1 LVFDSTHINSLA
13 KKSGFLL
20 RKSKLGGFQ
29 FLFSLVFAHHR
40 GKQFSLLDMAS
51 YLFKDF
57 KIKITKQS
65 LHDRFT
71 GKAVLFV
78 KSCLDN
84 LLAQKIQYQDD
95 VNVLKSHFNRV
106 RIKDSTKFSLPNS
119 FSNKYKGYGG
129 ALHNSSSMISI
140 QFEYDF
146 LSGQSMDLRLTDGV
160 KNDQSD
166 AREFTHDIQEKDLFL
181 RDLGYCTL
189 NFLAR
194 VDAAKAYFVSRLAPK
209 THIYN
214 SKTAEEPID
223 VKNYLKKIKKYKLN
237 YIEVAVYLGKKER
250 LATRAVIS
258 LADKATYEK
267 RVKKTSKHARSKGM
281 QVSDTFKTRAKLNI
295 MVTNVPVAFL
305 KAENIRK
312 IYSLRW
318 QIELIFKVWKSQ
330 ATIHEFSTGKIERFE
345 CQLYGKLIWII
356 LNMSI
361 FTWLQH
367 RIYKTK
373 NILCSIWKYFK
384 YVKNQSEQLLEA
396 TKSPRKIIDLM
407 DELIEIAP
415 KILILEKKK
424 GKLSLN
430 QSITVLA

>member
-1 LVFDSTHINSLA
+1 KLSAVFDSTHINSLA

-57 KIKITKQS
+57 KINITKQS

-84 LLAQKIQYQDD
+84 LLAQKIRYQDD

-129 ALHNSSSMISI
+129 ALPNSSSMISI

-166 AREFTHDIQEKDLFL
+166 SREFTHDIKEKDLFL

-189 NFLAR
+189 NFLAA

-209 THIYN
+209 VHIYN
-214 SKTAEEPID
+214 SETAQEPID
-223 VKNYLKKIKKYKLN
+223 VKNYLKKIKKYKLK
-237 YIEVAVYLGKKER
+237 YIEVTVYLGKKER

-267 RVKKTSKHARSKGM
+267 RLKKTSKHAKSKGI
-281 QVSDTFKTRAKLNI
+281 QVSDAFKTKAQLNI
-295 MVTNVPVAFL
+295 MVSNVPVELL

-318 QIELIFKVWKSQ
+318 
-330 ATIHEFSTGKIERFE
+330 
-345 CQLYGKLIWII
+345 
-356 LNMSI
+356 
-361 FTWLQH
+361 
-367 RIYKTK
+367 
-373 NILCSIWKYFK
+373 
-384 YVKNQSEQLLEA
+384 
-396 TKSPRKIIDLM
+396 
-407 DELIEIAP
+407 
-415 KILILEKKK
+415 
-424 GKLSLN
+424 
-430 QSITVLA
+430 